1 MKQSPDSSDEYKW
14 PVTANVIISEKNC
27 CPIMY
32 ITYKIT
38 YKYMTSSRSIL
49 RSLRHSPPKQM
60 QA

>member
-38 YKYMTSSRSIL
+38 YKYMT
-49 RSLRHSPPKQM
+49 
-60 QA
+60 